1 LFEAGWGHRL
11 FAVHLLFYLTG
22 QHNQQGIIDF
32 NSSKSMKIQFHIR
45 GFNVNARMRN
55 YLGEPLKRLQ
65 SLIQITNAAVVL
77 EHMWDKAPAFRAFVL
92 LAVPGPDIH
101 AEVREHTLEAAWLKM
116 IAALRKQIE
125 RRKAE
130 QLARVKSKRQQ
141 LIFTALW
148 SKIGRPK

>member
-1 LFEAGWGHRL
+1 MGQSPRFPSVCVAG
-11 FAVHLLFYLTG
+11 LTG
-22 QHNQQGIIDF
+22 
-32 NSSKSMKIQFHIR
+32 
-45 GFNVNARMRN
+45 
-55 YLGEPLKRLQ
+55 
-65 SLIQITNAAVVL
+65 T
-77 EHMWDKAPAFRAFVL
+77 
-92 LAVPGPDIH
+92 DIH